1 MWKKAVPQQNIL
13 EQKEAELVALTVQST
28 SAIQLVQNTIDGL
41 SETNAQIQAK
51 IEEIDAIQK
60 RFADTRGGLEAT
72 YNKNER
78 IMKNFKTLLCT
89 E

>member
-1 MWKKAVPQQNIL
+1 MRKKQLQQNII

-41 SETNAQIQAK
+41 NETNAQIQAK

-60 RFADTRGGLEAT
+60 RLADTRGGLDAT
-72 YNKNER
+72 YNKNAR
-78 IMKNFKTLLCT
+78 IMQNFKTLLCT

>member
-1 MWKKAVPQQNIL
+1 MWKKQIQPSIL
-13 EQKEAELVALTVQST
+13 EQKEAELVDLTVQST

-41 SETNAQIQAK
+41 NETNAQIQAK

-60 RFADTRGGLEAT
+60 RFTDTRDGLEAT

-78 IMKNFKTLLCT
+78 IMKNFKSLLCA

>member
-1 MWKKAVPQQNIL
+1 MWKKQIQPSIL
-13 EQKEAELVALTVQST
+13 EQKEAELVDLTVQST
-28 SAIQLVQNTIDGL
+28 SAIQLVQSTIDGL
-41 SETNAQIQAK
+41 NETNAQIQAK

-60 RFADTRGGLEAT
+60 RFTDTRDGLEAT

-78 IMKNFKTLLCT
+78 IMKNFKSLLCA